1 MKRSAKW
8 LSALLLL
15 AVSLAPMAFAS
26 AQEEAETLLVW
37 ADNTRA
43 AVIQEIAKPF
53 TEEYGIGVT
62 VQEIGLGDQRDQL
75 LVAGPVGEGPDILIQ
90 PHDNLGRLVE
100 NGALAPI
107 DLTGIEDKLLPSAV
121 EAVTVNGVV
130 YGLPYG
136 TENVALVRNPDL
148 IPETPA
154 TWQEV
159 AELAAEMPEGTYAF
173 LLKTN
178 DTYHTFPI
186 ITAFGGYIF
195 GQNEDGSW
203 NPNDVG
209 LDSPGA
215 IEAAKWI
222 EEMAANGYFLTQVG
236 DDEAFQ
242 LYAEGKLGMFI
253 TGPWWLQRL
262 RDTGQPYVIEFF
274 PGVEGVTEHGLPFS
288 GVQAFCISA
297 FSEKQLLAEIFLLDY
312 LATDEAMQAIFE
324 VNPLPSAW
332 LPVREAIDDPDVAG
346 FAAAGADAVPMPNIP
361 EMSAVWA
368 AANGALVQI
377 VNGQTDGETA
387 FRTATEQIRT
397 TIEGL
402 GKPPE
407 SVTFVGN
414 FQALVGCAADWD
426 PACEATMISDEDG
439 DGIWTGEFTLP
450 AGDYEAKVALNAAWA
465 EAYPGENMKFS
476 LAEETVVE
484 VVYDHNAKTVT
495 LPGIVLQ

>member
-1 MKRSAKW
+1 MNRKL
-8 LSALLLL
+8 LSALLLI
-15 AVSLAPMAFAS
+15 AFALAPMAAVS
-26 AQEEAETLLVW
+26 AQEAETLLVW

-43 AVIQEIAKPF
+43 PVIQEFGKAF
-53 TEEYGIGVT
+53 TEEYGIEVT
-62 VQEIGLGDQRDQL
+62 VQEIGQGDQRDQL

-107 DLTGIEDKLLPSAV
+107 DLTGIEDMLLPSAV
-121 EAVTVNGVV
+121 EAVKVGGVV

-136 TENVALVRNPDL
+136 TENVALIRNPD
-148 IPETPA
+148 IIAEWPA
-154 TWQEV
+154 TWQDV
-159 AELAAEMPEGTYAF
+159 TALAGEMPEGTYAF

-186 ITAFGGYIF
+186 TTAFGGYVF

-215 IEAAKWI
+215 IASAKWI
-222 EEMAANGYFLTQVG
+222 EEMAKAGYFLTQVG

-242 LYAEGKLGMFI
+242 LYTEGKLGMFI

-262 RDTGQPYVIEFF
+262 RDTGQPYVIDPF
-274 PGVEGVTEHGLPFS
+274 PGVEGVTEHGKPFS

-312 LATDEAMQAIFE
+312 MATDEAMQALFE
-324 VNPLPSAW
+324 ADPRPSAW
-332 LPVREAIDDPDVAG
+332 LPVREAIDDPDIAG
-346 FAAAGADAVPMPNIP
+346 FAAAGAEAVPMPNIP

-368 AANGALVQI
+368 ASNGALVQI

-387 FRTATEQIRT
+387 YVTAAEQIRT

-414 FQALVGCAADWD
+414 FQALLGCAADWD
-426 PACEATMISDEDG
+426 PACEATMISDDDG
-439 DGIWTGEFTLP
+439 DGVWTGTFTLP

-476 LAEETVVE
+476 LAEETAVE

-495 LPGIVLQ
+495 LPGITLQ